1 MHPLIE
7 AAAGAKFSQ
16 QLEIMCTSGRP
27 FRLQTVRVVAEDG
40 SVVQPGSGAVGEV
53 QCRGSTVF
61 DGYWNDPEATAKSF
75 EVAAPEDEQR
85 RSWFRTGDLATVDS
99 RGYLSVVDR
108 KTDMVLVG
116 GENVY
121 TVGHHPPPPE
131 YTQTGTSPTT
141 SEINPNIVYEL

>member
-1 MHPLIE
+1 
-7 AAAGAKFSQ
+7 
-16 QLEIMCTSGRP
+16 MCTSGRP
-27 FRLQTVRVVAEDG
+27 FRLQTVRVVAEDD

-61 DGYWNDPEATAKSF
+61 DGYWNDPEPTAKSF
-75 EVAAPEDEQR
+75 AAATPEDPQQ

-116 GENVY
+116 SENVY
-121 TVGHHPPPPE
+121 TVGRHAPPPE
-131 YTQTGTSPTT
+131 STHSNNRQVLS
-141 SEINPNIVYEL
+141 SEL